1 MPTAARVWAA
11 ALAAVTVACG
21 SQPRLET
28 RTFEIRHLEAGI
40 AGGIIGPYVDR
51 DRPGAP
57 GVINVVG
64 NVISVRETADNLD
77 RIGRVL
83 AEFDRPQPA
92 VRLTFKLIEADGAAV
107 RDTSIADVEAALRS
121 LFRFRGYRLITDAV
135 VTGVQGAEASQ
146 TLSGPGVR
154 YLLETRVHRVVGAG
168 DSASVEMRVRL
179 FATRTAGPGD
189 ARFETDVR
197 LPLGRTAVLGNLQ
210 GDARQP
216 TLILAVQPELVA
228 N

>member
-1 MPTAARVWAA
+1 MTTAARMWAVT
-11 ALAAVTVACG
+11 LAAVTVACG
-21 SQPRLET
+21 SGQRLET
-28 RTFEIRHLEAGI
+28 RTFEIRHLPAGI
-40 AGGIIGPYVDR
+40 AGGMIGPYVDR
-51 DRPGAP
+51 QRPSAP
-57 GVINVVG
+57 GDMNVIG
-64 NVISVRETADNLD
+64 NVITVRETADNLD

-83 AEFDRPQPA
+83 AQFDRPQPG
-92 VRLTFKLIEADGAAV
+92 VRLTFKLIEADGVAV

-121 LFRFRGYRLITDAV
+121 LFRFRGYRLITYAV
-135 VTGVQGAEASQ
+135 MSGVQGAEASQ
-146 TLSGPGVR
+146 TLSGPGAR

-179 FATRTAGPGD
+179 LATRTNGPGD

-197 LPLGRTAVLGNLQ
+197 LPIGKTAVLGNVQ

-216 TLILAVQPELVA
+216 TLILAVQPQLVV